1 MATIQLFNKPVYTK
15 CSKPDGS
22 TSPGYIFNV
31 TNNIDSISFNADEG
45 QTDSD
50 ALSKCLQDNK
60 SWWQTTLIGFLSIA
74 NNYFAKKYTADI
86 IAKHIKHSGINNTK
100 YDNSTIVVFTPKY
113 ILLSDNQFTMVWDVK
128 KEDRI
133 EVPDL
138 DEPEMELTL
147 SGNAKEGLVANNQ
160 TSTLHVPSG
169 LEEADT
175 DSLQQAEPIQFSATK
190 ASGGAGVQNS
200 YESRHDDKRKIHEA
214 RLRAKIA
221 HYKAEKAISRYLEKY
236 GDYDLSDSDE
246 ESSGSESDSS

>member
-1 MATIQLFNKPVYTK
+1 MATRQLFDKPIYTK
-15 CSKPDGS
+15 FTKSDGS
-22 TSPGYIFNV
+22 TTPGYMFNV

-45 QTDSD
+45 QSDSD
-50 ALSKCLQDNK
+50 VLTKCLQENK

-74 NNYFAKKYTADI
+74 NNYFTKKYTADI
-86 IAKHIKHSGINNTK
+86 IAKHIKHSGITNTK
-100 YDNSTIVVFTPKY
+100 YTNNTLVVFTPKY
-113 ILLSDNQFTMVWDVK
+113 ILLSDNQFTMAWDVK

-147 SGNAKEGLVANNQ
+147 SGNAKQGLVAKNQ
-160 TSTLHVPSG
+160 TSTVHVPSG

-175 DSLQQAEPIQFSATK
+175 DSLPQAEPIHFPATK
-190 ASGGAGVQNS
+190 AIGGAGVQTS
-200 YESRHDDKRKIHEA
+200 HESRHDDKRKIHEA